1 MENDL
6 LLLAITAC
14 TFSFSGLAQYN
25 ERFQVDLKARSS
37 RLIADRISQKELTI
51 VSYQVEEKIN
61 MKFGSSITTY
71 TVPSVNLINSNDLG
85 ENNTRTVTPKYARV
99 KPRGLNNELTI
110 APLASI
116 AVKPMKVDLAIKREK
131 RTYVRVNIL
140 RTYERVLE
148 KGYLSTD
155 MLKRVADWRYFEG
168 DLDIAVQWYTE
179 LYCSTP
185 DLETTFYYRYAQCL
199 KAIGE
204 KEKAKEM
211 MAIFESKDKK

>member
-1 MENDL
+1 MEKHV

-25 ERFQVDLKARSS
+25 ERFQVDLKAKNS

-51 VSYQVEEKIN
+51 VSYKVEEKIN
-61 MKFGSSITTY
+61 MKFGSTITTY
-71 TVPSVNLINSNDLG
+71 SVPSVDLINTNDLG
-85 ENNTRTVTPKYARV
+85 DNNTRIVTPKYART
-99 KPRGLNNELTI
+99 KPKRLNNELTM

-116 AVKPMKVDLAIKREK
+116 TVEPMQVNVVIRKEKKSYVK
-131 RTYVRVNIL
+131 VNIL
-140 RTYERVLE
+140 RTYERVLA

-155 MLKRVADWRYFEG
+155 MLKKVADWRYFDG
-168 DLDIAVQWYTE
+168 DLEAAEHWYTE
-179 LYCSTP
+179 LYCITP

-199 KAIGE
+199 KSIGE

-211 MAIFESKDKK
+211 MEIFETKDKK